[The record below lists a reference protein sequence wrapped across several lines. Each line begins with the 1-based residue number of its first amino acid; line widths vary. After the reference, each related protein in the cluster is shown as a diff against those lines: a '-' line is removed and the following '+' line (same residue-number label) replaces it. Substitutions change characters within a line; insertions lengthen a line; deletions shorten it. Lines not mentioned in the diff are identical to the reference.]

1 MKLNESYT
9 LTRRNIGNRYTII
22 ELMIGRGLTE
32 YERER
37 YYNGDYDDMVNN
49 ARTIAG
55 QITFGSVGFLPGFF
69 STIEYHPY
77 IGGYWIDARGHF
89 APVWAEA
96 GHCDTV
102 STLTDDALD
111 YEQVFTQGWVRV
123 SYYEGELN
131 VTYDS
136 RYASPE
142 ALRSVKALVKSL
154 LTRRAFDDVW
164 VETHNKNSNT
174 CTERYAAFEEFVNQN
189 SKVALS
195 AAA

>member
-9 LTRRNIGNRYTII
+9 LTRRNISNRYDII
-22 ELMIGRGLTE
+22 VSMIGRMLTTCE
-32 YERER
+32 HNR

-69 STIEYHPY
+69 STVEYHPY

-89 APVWAEA
+89 APVWVEA
-96 GHCDTV
+96 GHSDTV
-102 STLTDDALD
+102 SQLTDDALE
-111 YEQVFTQGWVRV
+111 YEQTFVQGWVRV
-123 SYYEGELN
+123 SYFEGGLN
-131 VTYDS
+131 VTYDA

-142 ALRSVKALVKSL
+142 ALKSVKSL
-154 LTRRAFDDVW
+154 VKYLLARRAFDDVW
-164 VETHNKNSNT
+164 VETRDTRSNT
-174 CTERYAAFEEFVNQN
+174 RTERYAAFEEFVNQN